1 MSGANVQPYQYG
13 RGNPLR
19 YTDPL
24 GRSSI
29 DTSNDARVRA
39 LRVQLGQ
46 EEADSEYSG
55 ALDQIYGEAHDEVR
69 DAFVSAE
76 QGLLDIAEGNVSGAI
91 TSQAG
96 SVNYVVQHMVKN
108 GTVKRLANCATAATD
123 IVSTATG
130 LQENFQGSALYE
142 APSNILG
149 FTQYATGASG
159 TVSGCAK

>member
-1 MSGANVQPYQYG
+1 
-13 RGNPLR
+13 
-19 YTDPL
+19 
-24 GRSSI
+24 
-29 DTSNDARVRA
+29 
-39 LRVQLGQ
+39 
-46 EEADSEYSG
+46 
-55 ALDQIYGEAHDEVR
+55 
-69 DAFVSAE
+69 
-76 QGLLDIAEGNVSGAI
+76 
-91 TSQAG
+91 
-96 SVNYVVQHMVKN
+96 MVKN